1 MFAARPE
8 INIELFRNISYRPDF
23 NPVEKVFRKAKQV
36 YAQELERYKSLNHI
50 WDNEEV
56 VKYIMKTLSDTF
68 IKKEAEKLK
77 NVIDDGQPIH
87 PLPGEP

>member
-1 MFAARPE
+1 M
-8 INIELFRNISYRPDF
+8 
-23 NPVEKVFRKAKQV
+23 
-36 YAQELERYKSLNHI
+36 

-77 NVIDDGQPIH
+77 NVIDDGQPIR
-87 PLPGEP
+87 PLLGEQ